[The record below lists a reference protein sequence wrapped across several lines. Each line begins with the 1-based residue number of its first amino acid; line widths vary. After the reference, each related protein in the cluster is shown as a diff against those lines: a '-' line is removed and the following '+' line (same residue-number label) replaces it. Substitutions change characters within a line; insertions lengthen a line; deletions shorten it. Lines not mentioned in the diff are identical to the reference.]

1 MKLKVMGDTAGVN
14 DNSKT
19 GGFTM
24 SNKKDMSNNFG
35 KWGWS
40 TIFMCLI
47 GYLIS
52 GGVSTD
58 GLNIYVGAL
67 TELRGWDR
75 AAMLSFSTYGG
86 WIGVILAFVFGTVI
100 VEKVARTKWIHIGTL
115 LVTAAAMYF
124 YGHTQHFAVYAVCVM
139 VVSCMTAGFGLVSPN
154 VIQTNWFPRRKALA
168 LGWSTIGFPLCSLIW
183 PAVTNQLMLRF
194 GVGGMFSGIALFILA
209 YGLVCIVWCR
219 PTPEEVGCAPDN
231 DPMNAEEIRRS
242 QLEMQQ
248 YKSPWT
254 IQALVKEKRTWLI
267 GVGLGLMW
275 MVTVAIVSQLVSRLL
290 EIGYERTSA
299 VGMLS
304 VMGAFGIVGSWL
316 WGWIDQKIGTKK
328 ASLLYCGWYAFTLV
342 LLILMNSP
350 AVAFAA
356 VGMVGVSVG
365 GICNLIPSMTG
376 TIFGRKDFAAAN
388 RLISAI
394 TKGICA
400 CAYIYVAQSVK
411 LTGGLTGAYIGLIF
425 ICAVAAVLIGLIKPF
440 EKGGEK

>member
-1 MKLKVMGDTAGVN
+1 
-14 DNSKT
+14 
-19 GGFTM
+19 
-24 SNKKDMSNNFG
+24 
-35 KWGWS
+35 
-40 TIFMCLI
+40 
-47 GYLIS
+47 
-52 GGVSTD
+52 
-58 GLNIYVGAL
+58 
-67 TELRGWDR
+67 
-75 AAMLSFSTYGG
+75 MLSFSTYGG
-86 WIGVILAFVFGTVI
+86 WIGVILAFVFGTMI
-100 VEKVARTKWIHIGTL
+100 AEKVARTKWIHIGTL

-139 VVSCMTAGFGLVSPN
+139 AVSCMTAGFGLVSPN
-154 VIQTNWFPRRKALA
+154 VIQTNWFPR
-168 LGWSTIGFPLCSLIW
+168 
-183 PAVTNQLMLRF
+183 
-194 GVGGMFSGIALFILA
+194 
-209 YGLVCIVWCR
+209 R

-242 QLEMQQ
+242 QLDMQQ
-248 YKSPWT
+248 YKSTWT
-254 IQALVKEKRTWLI
+254 MQALVKEKRTWLI

-275 MVTVAIVSQLVSRLL
+275 MVTVAIVSQLVTRLL

-316 WGWIDQKIGTKK
+316 WGWIDQKIGTKR
-328 ASLLYCGWYAFTLV
+328 ASLLYCGWYAFTLI
-342 LLILMNSP
+342 LLILMNSQ

-411 LTGGLTGAYIGLIF
+411 LTGGLTGAYIGLIVV
-425 ICAVAAVLIGLIKPF
+425 CGVAAVLIGLIKPF
-440 EKGGEK
+440 EKGGEKQ